1 MLVKHNIYFKLL
13 LFNQIVVIA
22 TSDDW
27 LQSLLQSVSCKTV
40 VVITTEDTDVKVIP
54 LIFINLKT
62 IPPLL

>member
-1 MLVKHNIYFKLL
+1 M